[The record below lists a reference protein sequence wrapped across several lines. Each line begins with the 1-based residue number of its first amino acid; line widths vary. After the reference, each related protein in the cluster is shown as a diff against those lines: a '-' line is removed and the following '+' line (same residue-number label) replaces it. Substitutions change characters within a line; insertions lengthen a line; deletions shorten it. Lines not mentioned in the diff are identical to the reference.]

1 MPLPTLNL
9 SVCLKDNCKKLSVTD
24 TTGGYSASNTGGW
37 GTPNDDR
44 TAVTAA
50 SIVIKDSAAAVVHTE
65 TVTTQT
71 NPVDWYADFTYE
83 DIALTLADGQYTAT
97 YSITTPGD
105 SGGTTET
112 TVKFYVYCGLKCC
125 VHKRLHA
132 AVVAY
137 GNDPC
142 KYADKLNFA
151 NYLWAL
157 LKDFE
162 DAARGCNFNKAKTAF
177 DKLTALCA
185 TEEDCSCK

>member
-24 TTGGYSASNTGGW
+24 TTGGYSASNTTGW
-37 GTPNDDR
+37 GSSNDDR
-44 TAVTAA
+44 TDVTAA

-65 TVTTQT
+65 DITDQIDM
-71 NPVDWYADFTYE
+71 VDWYADFTYE

-112 TVKFYVYCGLKCC
+112 TVKFYVYCVLKCC